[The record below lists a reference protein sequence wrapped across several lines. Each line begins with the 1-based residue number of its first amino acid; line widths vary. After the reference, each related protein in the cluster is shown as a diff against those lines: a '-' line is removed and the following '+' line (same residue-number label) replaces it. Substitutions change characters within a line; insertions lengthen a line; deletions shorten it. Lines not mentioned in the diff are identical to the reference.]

1 MRVRRGA
8 WSKRQAG
15 LRTRT
20 GRRQQANARSP
31 VHLLLSRYDEVLLIP
46 QAYLTG
52 YL

>member
-1 MRVRRGA
+1 MMRVRRGA

-15 LRTRT
+15 LRT